1 MWTAISAG
9 SILGGV
15 AYGWRRPAGSDAR
28 HVVVFIALAGLP
40 MLAVPFAPTLAAGM
54 ACMFAAGL
62 FTAPAIIS
70 MFAIRQ
76 TAVPPELHGRTFAI
90 TVSVN
95 VAGGPIGAV
104 LAGVLV
110 VPLGV
115 HELLFAAGAAQLAAA
130 GAAALMLSLGPA
142 GDADEAVTHAPG

>member
-1 MWTAISAG
+1 
-9 SILGGV
+9 
-15 AYGWRRPAGSDAR
+15 
-28 HVVVFIALAGLP
+28 VVSFIALAGLP
-40 MLAVPFAPTLAAGM
+40 LLVVPFVGSLALGM

-95 VAGGPIGAV
+95 VAGSPVGAS
-104 LAGVLV
+104 LAGLLV
-110 VPLGV
+110 GRLGV
-115 HELLFAAGAAQLAAA
+115 HAILFAAGAAQLAAA
-130 GAAALMLSLGPA
+130 GLAATILAA
-142 GDADEAVTHAPG
+142 GTRPSR